1 MWYKYK
7 APESVSG
14 SPKSRKHDGS
24 AILPICVVS
33 TEDFVYI
40 LNGVH
45 A

>member
-14 SPKSRKHDGS
+14 SPESRKHDGS
-24 AILPICVVS
+24 AIPPTCVVS
-33 TEDFVYI
+33 MEDFVCI
-40 LNGVH
+40 LNGGH